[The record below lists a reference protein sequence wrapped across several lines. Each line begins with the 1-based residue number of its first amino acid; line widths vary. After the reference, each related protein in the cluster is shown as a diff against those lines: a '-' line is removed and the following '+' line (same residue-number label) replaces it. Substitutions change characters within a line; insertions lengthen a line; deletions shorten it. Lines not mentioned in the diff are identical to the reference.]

1 MNNVIIVFQ
10 KFLALGKDKLSLF
23 SVIGILKTF
32 HFDLHF
38 LPGTLAG
45 VLIGFL
51 KINIAPLN

>member
-10 KFLALGKDKLSLF
+10 KFLALRKDKLFLF

-38 LPGTLAG
+38 LSGTLAG
-45 VLIGFL
+45 IGFL